1 MAGLYDDRIM
11 GLRQQ
16 QLMAQK
22 LREQSSG
29 VVPEGQMVG
38 GHYIANT
45 GGAIA
50 NAIKSVM
57 AGYQEGQAKNEE
69 EGLNRQKLADTI
81 KYMNQAGIEA
91 PSGLAEQA
99 GTKAVEP
106 SLFSRAGA
114 FLTGKEPPQAIPA
127 QAYQQNVAQNVTPD
141 QYEHAMAGVIGVNP
155 EQAAPMVSMY
165 QAKQNRALKESE
177 DAYRKSQY
185 EADLA
190 WRKQNAENALN
201 ERIAARNQADETKR
215 EMTAL
220 IHSGQN
226 SGVNDQMVTDSEGKM
241 WAVNPRTHVKTDLG
255 LSGKVSGKTSPDTT
269 DAKSANELHDYINTQ
284 FVTTD
289 PKTGKQNDAV
299 AEMIKG
305 STSGGLENA
314 LASGTEWLTGK
325 GTSGQEKLAQLGTV
339 ANAITLKALHG
350 KLGAGIS
357 NADRDFLQ
365 SALGDISNPE
375 KSTNV
380 RLAAWDRYRKSLDLL
395 TQGKPLDVLSTI
407 SKEQAPVSPFE
418 RKEPTSGVQLTPNAM
433 KYLNTNPNP

>member
-1 MAGLYDDRIM
+1 MSGLYDERIL
-11 GLRQQ
+11 GAKQQ
-16 QLMAQK
+16 QELARK
-22 LREQSSG
+22 LREQG
-29 VVPEGQMVG
+29 EQPLQGQMVSG
-38 GHYIANT
+38 WYVAPSM
-45 GGAIA
+45 AQA
-50 NAIKSVM
+50 FSNAIKTGIG
-57 AGYQEGQAKNEE
+57 AYKEGQAKKEE

-91 PSGLAEQA
+91 PTGLLEQA

-127 QAYQQNVAQNVTPD
+127 QPYQQNVAQNVTPD

-165 QAKQNRALKESE
+165 QAKQNRAIKEAE
-177 DAYRKSQY
+177 DADRKLYQQQVLQQQAELKR
-185 EADLA
+185 EALA
-190 WRKQNAENALN
+190 QQANLAQ
-201 ERIAARNQADETKR
+201 QADASR
-215 EMTAL
+215 RDIAGL

-226 SGVNDQMVTDSEGKM
+226 SGVNDQIVTDSEGKM
-241 WAVNPRTHVKTDLG
+241 WAVNPRTHQKTDLG
-255 LSGKVSGKTSPDTT
+255 LSGKVSGKTSPDIT

-289 PKTGKQNDAV
+289 PKTGKKNDAV

-339 ANAITLKALHG
+339 ANAITLKALNG
-350 KLGAGIS
+350 KLGSGIS
-357 NADRDFLQ
+357 NADREFLQ

-407 SKEQAPVSPFE
+407 SKEQAPVSTFE

-433 KYLNTNPNP
+433 KYLNPNP

>member
-1 MAGLYDDRIM
+1 MSGLYDERIL
-11 GLRQQ
+11 GAKQQ
-16 QLMAQK
+16 QELARK
-22 LREQSSG
+22 LREQG
-29 VVPEGQMVG
+29 EQPLQGQMVSG
-38 GHYIANT
+38 WYVAPSM
-45 GGAIA
+45 AQA
-50 NAIKSVM
+50 FSNAIKTGIG
-57 AGYQEGQAKNEE
+57 AYKEGQAKKEE

-91 PSGLAEQA
+91 PSGLLEQA

-165 QAKQNRALKESE
+165 QAKQNRAIKEAE
-177 DAYRKSQY
+177 DADRKAYR
-185 EADLA
+185 EATLA
-190 WRKQNAENALN
+190 QQAQLQKDRLESNAELQKDRLAQ
-201 ERIAARNQADETKR
+201 QAQIS
-215 EMTAL
+215 AL

-226 SGVNDQMVTDSEGKM
+226 SGVNDQIITDLDGKM
-241 WAVNPRTHVKTDLG
+241 WAVNPRTHEKTDLG
-255 LSGKVSGKTSPDTT
+255 LSGKVSGKTSPDIT

-305 STSGGLENA
+305 STSGGLQNV

-325 GTSGQEKLAQLGTV
+325 GTSGQEKLAELGTV

-357 NADRDFLQ
+357 NADREFLQ

-380 RLAAWDRYRKSLDLL
+380 RLAAWERYKKSLALLSQGKSLDI
-395 TQGKPLDVLSTI
+395 LSTI
-407 SKEQAPVSPFE
+407 PKEQAPISPFA
-418 RKEPTSGVQLTPNAM
+418 RKDPNSGVELTPNAM
-433 KYLNTNPNP
+433 KYLNPNP

>member
-1 MAGLYDDRIM
+1 MSGLYDERIL
-11 GLRQQ
+11 GAKQQ
-16 QLMAQK
+16 QELARK
-22 LREQSSG
+22 LREQG
-29 VVPEGQMVG
+29 EQPLQGQMVSG
-38 GHYIANT
+38 WYVAPSIAQGFSNALKT
-45 GGAIA
+45 GIGAY
-50 NAIKSVM
+50 K
-57 AGYQEGQAKNEE
+57 ERQAKQKEE
-69 EGLNRQKLADTI
+69 DLTRQKLADTI

-91 PSGLAEQA
+91 PSGLLEQA

-127 QAYQQNVAQNVTPD
+127 QPYQQNVAQNVTPD

-165 QAKQNRALKESE
+165 QAKQNRAIKEAEDADRKSHYEAVLRQQAEQKES
-177 DAYRKSQY
+177 DRILRK
-185 EADLA
+185 ELAD
-190 WRKQNAENALN
+190 
-201 ERIAARNQADETKR
+201 QADATR
-215 EMTAL
+215 RDTAAL
-220 IHSGQN
+220 IHSGQT
-226 SGVNDQMVTDSEGKM
+226 SGVNDQIVTDAEGKM
-241 WAVNPRTHVKTDLG
+241 WSVNPRTHVKTDLG
-255 LSGKVSGKTSPDTT
+255 LSGKVSGKTSPDMT

-289 PKTGKQNDAV
+289 PKTGKQTDAV

-339 ANAITLKALHG
+339 ANAITLKTLNG

-357 NADRDFLQ
+357 NADREFLQ

-380 RLAAWDRYRKSLDLL
+380 RLAAWERYRKSLDLL
-395 TQGKPLDVLSTI
+395 AQGKPLDVLSTLP
-407 SKEQAPVSPFE
+407 KEQVPISPFE

-433 KYLNTNPNP
+433 KYLNPNP